1 MPKRTIASVS
11 GDLGELKVI
20 SDFVSMGAAVNSLS
34 HSDFGWDAH
43 VHTPEDVLDRA
54 KLPATWKMSGLSA
67 HVQVKN
73 SQSGSAAAVRVGSL
87 RAWLAGSRVG
97 TPTFYFFVD
106 QGTTPMYASPRMLGR
121 ILQANAD
128 DDDTE
133 EVSIGRKQT
142 RLADY
147 DGAFAHLLRLWT
159 RYPRVLLHE
168 YIQVDDWHQ
177 MAAADLAEEHENF
190 VGHVFL
196 AWLRSHFPETPVP
209 PKGLYGL
216 LGNQIIWAAADA
228 LSGLD
233 GGGAI
238 PDRNNATA
246 LRLDLEA
253 RVVDRLVKYSQV
265 SETASE
271 ERKKLGA
278 LWPEASLM
286 TSYALAT
293 SPEAACEEA
302 KQLVRDVMAYYKLCL
317 GWAEARTG
325 TPDVAETA
333 KEECTPE
340 VVEEASGQ

>member
-1 MPKRTIASVS
+1 
-11 GDLGELKVI
+11 
-20 SDFVSMGAAVNSLS
+20 
-34 HSDFGWDAH
+34 
-43 VHTPEDVLDRA
+43 
-54 KLPATWKMSGLSA
+54 MSGLSA

-73 SQSGSAAAVRVGSL
+73 SQSGSAAAVKVGSL

-128 DDDTE
+128 NDDTA